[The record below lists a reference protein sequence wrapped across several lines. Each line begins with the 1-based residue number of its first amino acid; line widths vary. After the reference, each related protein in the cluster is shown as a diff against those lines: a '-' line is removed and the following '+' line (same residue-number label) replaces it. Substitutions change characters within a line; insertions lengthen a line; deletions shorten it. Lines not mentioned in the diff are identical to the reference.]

1 MLSLLKECQGKLIE
15 LHRKVWWSK
24 FHCFK
29 IHLVLGSL
37 SVVVFLTRA
46 KKSMAGRY
54 RETPSCPRLPPPSP
68 SLHCQALSLAQSLS
82 ARSSEVLL
90 CTCWACPH
98 PGPLFGLSFFLS
110 QRTPRGLQGPVARL
124 PGHLTEAVLS
134 HRKACGV
141 PG

>member
-1 MLSLLKECQGKLIE
+1 MLSLLKACQGKLIE
-15 LHRKVWWSK
+15 FHRKVWRGK
-24 FHCFK
+24 FHWFK

-37 SVVVFLTRA
+37 SVLVFLTRA

-54 RETPSCPRLPPPSP
+54 RETPSHPPAAPPSP
-68 SLHCQALSLAQSLS
+68 SLHCQALALAQSLR
-82 ARSSEVLL
+82 AFSSGVLL

-110 QRTPRGLQGPVARL
+110 QRTPRGFQGPVARL

-134 HRKACGV
+134 NRKACGV